1 MTSIDFK
8 LLLLQHNDALRGFA
22 YNLTRD
28 REDALDLVQE
38 TFLKALN
45 YKDSFSEK
53 SNFKAWLL
61 TIMKNTFINA
71 YNRSRMGKNIINELI
86 YTRTTHYNNTETTAN
101 VADIN
106 NAINKLKDE
115 YRTPLLRFTEGFK
128 YNEIAE
134 ELHLPIGTVK
144 SRIFTARTKVSVIL
158 KENTKTFNI

>member
-8 LLLLQHNDALRGFA
+8 TMLLQHNDALRGFA

-28 REDALDLVQE
+28 RDDALDLVQD

-71 YNRSRMGKNIINELI
+71 YNRSIKGRSIMTEIINTQTI
-86 YTRTTHYNNTETTAN
+86 HYNNAETTSS

-106 NAINKLKDE
+106 KAINKLKDE
-115 YRTPLLRFTEGFK
+115 YKIPLLRFIEGFK
-128 YNEIAE
+128 YNEIAD

-144 SRIFTARTKVSVIL
+144 SRIFTARAKVSGVIAGNH
-158 KENTKTFNI
+158 KQQTV

>member
-8 LLLLQHNDALRGFA
+8 ILLLQHNDALKGFA

-28 REDALDLVQE
+28 RDDALDLVQE

-45 YKDSFSEK
+45 YKDSFSEQ

-71 YNRSRMGKNIINELI
+71 YHRSINGNNIMTELI
-86 YTRTTHYNNTETTAN
+86 NTRTAYYNNVETIVT

-106 NAINKLKDE
+106 DAINKLKDE
-115 YRTPLLRFTEGFK
+115 YRMPLLRFVEGFK

-134 ELHLPIGTVK
+134 ELNLPIGTVK
-144 SRIFTARTKVSVIL
+144 SRIFTARTKMSGFL
-158 KENTKTFNI
+158 RKNTK